1 VSAAHFLKSVSKSE
15 RSADF
20 PQCVCAPGIVPC
32 GRTHSTEKQLRAAKR
47 WANRIP
53 KERTKAGKQSC
64 IRRCLDALY
73 SILPPKADG
82 SHPLHTLKLRG
93 G

>member
-1 VSAAHFLKSVSKSE
+1 MSLKT
-15 RSADF
+15 A
-20 PQCVCAPGIVPC
+20 Q
-32 GRTHSTEKQLRAAKR
+32 R
-47 WANRIP
+47 WARRIP

-73 SILPPKADG
+73 AILPPKTDG

-93 G
+93 H